1 MKTLG
6 IIMAKSESRRAPNK
20 NIADICGRPALAYP
34 IEALQHSG
42 VCDTVV
48 VSTDSGEY
56 GRIAVDNGADDY
68 FMRATEFD
76 KFAQMSITANHAI
89 CQASERFAADF
100 EEAIVCGA
108 NMMFIRPSW
117 LRTAVALMRNFV
129 YNEMPIDV
137 VGLEPYHW
145 GLNVCRVKDGI
156 MTQPVFYVLKHVG
169 LLMEIDWLHEI
180 ELAKQIQR
188 GINGGFIDYPLHE
201 TIHEDILADRT
212 KSPNRMGELMPKSEL
227 LNSG

>member
-1 MKTLG
+1 
-6 IIMAKSESRRAPNK
+6 MAKSESRRAPNK
-20 NIADICGRPALAYP
+20 NIADICGRPTLAYP
-34 IEALQHSG
+34 IEVLQCSG

-56 GRIAVDNGADDY
+56 GQIALEHGANDY
-68 FMRATEFD
+68 FMRVPEFD
-76 KFAQMSITANHAI
+76 KYAQMSMTANHAI
-89 CQASERFAADF
+89 YQASERFAAVF
-100 EEAIVCGA
+100 EEVVVCGA

-117 LRTAVALMRNFV
+117 LRAAVALMRNFV

-169 LLMEIDWLHEI
+169 LLMEMDWLHEI

-188 GINGGFIDYPLHE
+188 GINNGVIDYSLHE

-227 LNSG
+227 LKSR